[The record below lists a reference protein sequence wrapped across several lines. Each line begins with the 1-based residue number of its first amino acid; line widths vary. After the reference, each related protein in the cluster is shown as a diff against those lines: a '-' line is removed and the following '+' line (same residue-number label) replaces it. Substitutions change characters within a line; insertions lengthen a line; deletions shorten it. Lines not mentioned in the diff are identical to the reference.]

1 MYKLMIVDD
10 DKPVRDR
17 LKMAIPFSEL
27 QLELCCEAADGEEA
41 LELYNRHRPQIVITD
56 INIPLVS
63 GLELARQ
70 IMESSGEIGVII
82 ITAFGSLDFARDAIK
97 SGISDFLLKPVNDD
111 EMKQSLERI
120 IARLDAH
127 AESYR
132 KERAMHDLMRENLP
146 LLQQRYLISLLN
158 NMIEDGEEACR
169 EHLGRLGLELGGD
182 SYCVAVLIPDYYD
195 HTEKDRELIQ
205 IAIENITL
213 EVIRSAGVECI
224 LFFDALSR
232 PVIVAFSDDKN
243 IGVLLEKQLSTV
255 RDKLRFYF
263 SYDFAAGVGWCVDS
277 LMELSRSFSGAQ
289 RALGYK
295 NSFGENNIVNID
307 NVPLVGLPVAQ
318 SVRAERDSILE
329 MFRNCDDEGLNSELQ
344 KYFSRL
350 IVSFGLSEAFAKQMY
365 LELIMAINN
374 CAWESG
380 IDIDVLL
387 GGDPYSRILLSTSLN
402 MVHRHVSEH
411 CAYIMELIKERR
423 KDRASRL
430 IEQAKRYIRENISK
444 PELDLT
450 MVGENIGL
458 SGSYLCSLFRREV
471 GCNFVEYLNRERVE
485 QAKVLLSTTNMR
497 VYEVAVAVGYLNPK
511 YFFQVFKRI
520 TNKRPREFSKNA

>member
-17 LKMAIPFSEL
+17 LKMAIPFDEL
-27 QLELCCEAADGEEA
+27 RLELCCEASDGEEA
-41 LELYNRHRPQIVITD
+41 LELFNRHRPQIVITD
-56 INIPLVS
+56 INIPLVN
-63 GLELARQ
+63 GLEFARH
-70 IMESSGEIGVII
+70 ILGNVSEIGVII
-82 ITAFGSLDFARDAIK
+82 ITAYGSLEFAREAIK
-97 SGISDFLLKPVNDD
+97 SGISDFLLKPVNDG
-111 EMKQSLERI
+111 EMRQSLERVI
-120 IARLDAH
+120 ERLDAR
-127 AESYR
+127 AEAYR
-132 KERAMHDLMRENLP
+132 RERAMENLIRESLP
-146 LLQQRYLISLLN
+146 ILQQRYLISLLN
-158 NMIEDGEEACR
+158 NMIEDSEDSCR
-169 EHLGRLGLELGGD
+169 EHLSHLGMELRGQY
-182 SYCVAVLIPDYYD
+182 YCVAVLIPDYYE
-195 HTEKDRELIQ
+195 HGEKDRELIQ
-205 IAIENITL
+205 IAIENISL
-213 EVIRSAGVECI
+213 EVVRSAGIECI
-224 LFFDALSR
+224 LFFDELSR

-243 IGVLLEKQLSTV
+243 IGVLLEKQLSSV

-263 SYDFAAGVGWCVDS
+263 SYDFAAGVGWRVDS
-277 LMELSRSFSGAQ
+277 LMELPRSFSGAE

-295 NSFGENNIVNID
+295 NSFGENNVVNIE
-307 NVPLVGLPVAQ
+307 NVPLIGLPVAQ

-329 MFRNCDDEGLNSELQ
+329 VFRNCDEEGLNAELQ
-344 KYFSRL
+344 KFFGRL
-350 IVSFGLSEAFAKQMY
+350 IVVFGVSEAFAKQMY

-374 CAWESG
+374 SAWESG
-380 IDIDVLL
+380 VDIDVLL
-387 GGDPYSRILLSTSLN
+387 EGDTYSKVLLSTSLN

-411 CAYIMELIKERR
+411 CIHIMELIKEKR

-450 MVGENIGL
+450 MVGEHIGL

-485 QAKVLLSTTNMR
+485 QAKTLLSTTNMR

-520 TNKRPREFSKNA
+520 TNKRPREFSKEV